1 MKNKILERI
10 RKDEKALGLSMDF
23 PSGELVELAGR
34 MGLDFV
40 GFDGQHAPLTPAII
54 EEMCRV
60 ADGFGITPTMRIPD
74 GRESTILSYLDR
86 GIKMIT
92 VPNLQTKE
100 QAQAL
105 VKYSYFA
112 PKGLR
117 SSTSVRTVFYQGSGN
132 RAQLF
137 ADINANTM
145 IVPQLESATALANLD
160 EILTVDGIDF
170 FAGGF
175 EDLAQ
180 SMGFPGGHAHPQVQ
194 EAAAKANAK
203 IRAAGKHVIEDHM
216 ESVHVFSLAK
226 EGIEELLKKYGR
238 ASQLGW

>member
-1 MKNKILERI
+1 VKNKILERI
-10 RKDEKALGLSMDF
+10 RKGEKALGLSLDS

-34 MGLDFV
+34 MGLDFIA
-40 GFDGQHAPLTPAII
+40 FDGQHAPITPAAI
-54 EEMCRV
+54 EQMCQL
-60 ADGFGITPTMRIPD
+60 ADGFGVTPTMRIPD

-100 QAQAL
+100 EAQAL
-105 VKYSYFA
+105 VKYTYFG

-117 SSTSVRTVFYQGSGN
+117 SATSLRTVFYQGSGD

-137 ADINANTM
+137 AEINANTM
-145 IVPQLESATALANLD
+145 LVPQLESATALANLD
-160 EILTVDGIDF
+160 ELLTVDGIEF

-180 SMGFPGGHAHPQVQ
+180 SMEFPGGHALPQVQ
-194 EAAAKANAK
+194 EAAAKADAK
-203 IRAAGKHVIEDHM
+203 IRAAGKYVIADHM
-216 ESVHVFSLAK
+216 ISVGVFSVVK
-226 EGIEELLKKYGR
+226 EGIEELLQKHGR
-238 ASQLGW
+238 VSQLGW